1 MFQEG
6 RQVTRGRIDATNGSR
21 TCHSN
26 PFAPCPSLQGRFLV
40 AHSASVTHEVLRK
53 KASSPSAHGVRHGA
67 TLGEYLSSSLLP
79 EPSLQVGTPFA
90 VCNRQEPITKER
102 CDEGSH

>member
-6 RQVTRGRIDATNGSR
+6 KQVTRGRIDATNGSR

-26 PFAPCPSLQGRFLV
+26 PFAPCPSLQGRFVV

-53 KASSPSAHGVRHGA
+53 KASSHQHTV
-67 TLGEYLSSSLLP
+67 Y
-79 EPSLQVGTPFA
+79 GTQQHSGNICPPAF
-90 VCNRQEPITKER
+90 CLNPRYK
-102 CDEGSH
+102 